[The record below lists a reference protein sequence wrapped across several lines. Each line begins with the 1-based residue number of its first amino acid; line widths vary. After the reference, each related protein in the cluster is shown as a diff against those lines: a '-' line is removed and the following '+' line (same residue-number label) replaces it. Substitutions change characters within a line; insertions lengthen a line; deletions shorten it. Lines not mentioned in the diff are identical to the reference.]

1 MATFFMPLNYVRA
14 DGNRLKNY
22 LKNTLALV
30 QSQNVLVFQNP
41 NKIEVA
47 LEISERGRAR
57 AFVELLARRLGLS
70 TINPPT
76 TDQIKQVAKQ
86 QNATLVEYS
95 LITNELA
102 INGKHQTQES
112 ELFIWVIKPTGE
124 ILFRRVDLKKML
136 PKENNSL
143 ADFINQTPMAIGTS
157 NRSIIPITSHAKE
170 KLKKLYEILIH
181 PISDILPTNPDE
193 HVIFIPQG
201 ELFLVP
207 FAALQN
213 AQGKYL
219 IENHTISTAP
229 SIQALDLL
237 AQFKQ
242 RHKRQKTQDVLVV
255 GNPIM
260 PTVVLKPGDKP
271 HQFSPIPGAEQEAKA
286 IATIM
291 NTQALTGKAAT
302 EIEVVQ
308 RIPKARI
315 IHLATNTY
323 IDTMQGFKSFLAF
336 APSAS
341 SDGLLTIDEINNLQL
356 YAELVVLS
364 SSQTALGRI
373 TGDGVIG
380 LSRAFFAA
388 GVPSVIGSLWYVSN
402 QSTLFFMTEFYKNL
416 RENTDKATA
425 LRQAML
431 ATMKKYPHPMEWAA
445 FTLIGVS

>member
-1 MATFFMPLNYVRA
+1 MATPV
-14 DGNRLKNY
+14 K
-22 LKNTLALV
+22 
-30 QSQNVLVFQNP
+30 
-41 NKIEVA
+41 
-47 LEISERGRAR
+47 
-57 AFVELLARRLGLS
+57 
-70 TINPPT
+70 
-76 TDQIKQVAKQ
+76 
-86 QNATLVEYS
+86 
-95 LITNELA
+95 
-102 INGKHQTQES
+102 
-112 ELFIWVIKPTGE
+112 
-124 ILFRRVDLKKML
+124 
-136 PKENNSL
+136 
-143 ADFINQTPMAIGTS
+143 S
-157 NRSIIPITSHAKE
+157 NLKE
-170 KLKKLYEILIH
+170 KLKKLHEILIH
-181 PISDILPTNPDE
+181 PISEILPRNPDE
-193 HVIFIPQG
+193 RVIFIPQG

-242 RHKRQKTQDVLVV
+242 RYQRQKRQDALVV

-271 HQFSPIPGAEQEAKA
+271 QQFSPIPGAEQEAKA

-291 NTQALTGKAAT
+291 NTQALTGQAAT
-302 EIEVVQ
+302 EIEVV
-308 RIPKARI
+308 RRMSKARI
-315 IHLATNTY
+315 IHLATNAY

-336 APSAS
+336 APSAN
-341 SDGLLTIDEINNLQL
+341 SDGLLTIDEINKLQL
-356 YAELVVLS
+356 HAELVVLS

-388 GVPSVIGSLWYVSN
+388 GVPSVVGSLWYVSD
-402 QSTLFFMTEFYKNL
+402 QSTVFLMTEFYKNL
-416 RENTDKATA
+416 RKNPEVAVA